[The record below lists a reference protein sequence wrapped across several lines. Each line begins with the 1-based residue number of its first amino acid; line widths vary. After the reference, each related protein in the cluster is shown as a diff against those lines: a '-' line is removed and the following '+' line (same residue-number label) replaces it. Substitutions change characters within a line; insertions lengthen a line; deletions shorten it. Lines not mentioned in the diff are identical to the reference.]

1 MKIGKMAKIVKQ
13 FRLQKSA
20 KIRKKGEIKILK
32 TLMEYAS
39 LCKKSEKN
47 NDEISRKCQKTG
59 FSGIFLTFSA
69 GNFFFRKPG
78 SVTFWALPFRIIVQK
93 IRKK

>member
-1 MKIGKMAKIVKQ
+1 MAKIVKQ

-69 GNFFFRKPG
+69 GNVFFSKTRLCYILGIAISHHCAKN
-78 SVTFWALPFRIIVQK
+78 
-93 IRKK
+93 